1 MALLPGTSLRRPDIA
16 IPTERLAEV
25 ASESTLAAAP
35 RCPAGGG
42 GGRVAA
48 PHDYATS
55 HSGVND
61 YHT

>member
-42 GGRVAA
+42 GQGGSPPMIMPPVIRA
-48 PHDYATS
+48 
-55 HSGVND
+55 
-61 YHT
+61 